1 MRLRFSL
8 PVMPRIPRLS
18 RLLAVRTRII
28 VLALI
33 PVAGFLAN
41 GLTYMSGEREVGN
54 AFQTVKHSAA
64 LADASRDFKSAI
76 AGMRITLKD
85 FTAAPSGQFIQAF
98 DQAQRLA
105 QSS

>member
-1 MRLRFSL
+1 MRFPFSL
-8 PVMPRIPRLS
+8 SVPRIRIPRMA
-18 RLLAVRTRII
+18 RLLAYFSVRTRII

-85 FTAAPSGQFIQAF
+85 FTAAPSDDLI
-98 DQAQRLA
+98 
-105 QSS
+105 